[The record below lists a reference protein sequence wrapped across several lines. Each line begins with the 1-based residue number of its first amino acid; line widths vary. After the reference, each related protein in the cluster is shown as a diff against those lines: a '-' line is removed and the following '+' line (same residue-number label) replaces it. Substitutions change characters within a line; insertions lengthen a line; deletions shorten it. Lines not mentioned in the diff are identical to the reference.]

1 MFLIAYLD
9 HNKHQEIQYCS
20 SVCQESATLQT
31 YLLGTVFI
39 ITSVTMFIPYPN
51 LFCSTAAYLV
61 CMLIIAALPV
71 IMIVIGKSVAT
82 SRHMYIML
90 NTI

>member
-1 MFLIAYLD
+1 MFLNANLD
-9 HNKHQEIQYCS
+9 HYKHQEIQYCS

-39 ITSVTMFIPYPN
+39 ITFITVFPFPN

-82 SRHMYIML
+82 SRHIYIML
-90 NTI
+90 NTM